1 MIFEAVSMKR
11 DFKVLLTGGAGF
23 IGSHLAE
30 RLLADGCRVVVLD
43 NLYTGKLKN
52 IKRCLDD
59 PNFHFI
65 KGDIRDKKVVDMAT
79 VGVDIVIHQAAITS
93 VPLSIRNPKLTHDVN
108 VAATVNLLKL
118 CKQKGVRRFIF
129 ASSAAVYGAAKKV
142 PISESAPTKPLS
154 PYGES
159 KLRVEK
165 YCQKFWSERGLETV
179 CLRYFNVFGPRQPPG
194 QYAGVISRFFDRLKD
209 KLPPIIYGDGEQT
222 RDFVYVDDVVE
233 ATVSA
238 LGCGEAAG
246 KILNIGTGKATSI
259 NQLSR
264 IFMKLMRCS
273 DIEPKYAA
281 PRVGDVRHSQ
291 ADITKAKE
299 VLGYKPRVS
308 LERGLEKFIEWKFS
322 TK

>member
-1 MIFEAVSMKR
+1 MKR
-11 DFKVLLTGGAGF
+11 CFSKVLLTGGAGF

-30 RLLADGCRVVVLD
+30 RLLADGCHVIVLD
-43 NLYTGKLKN
+43 NLYAGKLQN
-52 IKRCLDD
+52 LKRCSDN

-65 KGDIRDKKVVDMAT
+65 RGDIRNKKIVDMAT
-79 VGVDIVIHQAAITS
+79 VGVDAVIHQAAITS
-93 VPLSIRNPKLTHDVN
+93 VPLSIKNPKFVYSVN
-108 VAATVNLLKL
+108 VAATVNLLKS
-118 CKQKGVRRFIF
+118 CVKNDVARFIF
-129 ASSAAVYGAAKKV
+129 ASSAAVYGAAEKM
-142 PISESAPTKPLS
+142 PISESTPTRPLS

-165 YCQKFWSERGLETV
+165 YCQKFWDEHGLETV

-194 QYAGVISRFFDRLKD
+194 QYAGVISRFCDRLKD

-222 RDFVYVDDVVE
+222 RDFVYIDDVVE
-233 ATVSA
+233 ATISA
-238 LGCGEAAG
+238 LGYGEAVG

-291 ADITKAKE
+291 ADITKAKKI
-299 VLGYKPRVS
+299 LDYKPKIS